1 MKRINVNGRST
12 LTYSIKIQF
21 GQTWNK
27 NLRWKFAKSVKQIV
41 IVIVSYTENQRSNPK
56 LNVVQYNTIYLCGPF
71 SMKVLIEKDEKIM
84 KLLTEKDNESF
95 INIKI

>member
-27 NLRWKFAKSVKQIV
+27 NLRWKFVKSVKQIV
-41 IVIVSYTENQRSNPK
+41 IVIVSYTENQRNNPK
-56 LNVVQYNTIYLCGPF
+56 LTVVQYNTIYLCGPF
-71 SMKVLIEKDEKIM
+71 SMK
-84 KLLTEKDNESF
+84 LLTEKDNECF
-95 INIKI
+95 IDIKI

>member
-41 IVIVSYTENQRSNPK
+41 IVIVTENQRNNPK
-56 LNVVQYNTIYLCGPF
+56 LNVVQYNTIDLCGPF
-71 SMKVLIEKDEKIM
+71 SM